1 MKVKVIIPRIS
12 SSFGTENNLTME
24 KAKIGTTKSSED
36 NKTIVTNQ
44 ICSFAK
50 LDKNSELSI

>member
-1 MKVKVIIPRIS
+1 
-12 SSFGTENNLTME
+12 ME

-36 NKTIVTNQ
+36 DKTIVTNQ

-50 LDKNSELSI
+50 LDKNSELSIWRSPVETNAVVMKQ

>member
-1 MKVKVIIPRIS
+1 
-12 SSFGTENNLTME
+12 ME

-36 NKTIVTNQ
+36 DKTIVTNQ

-50 LDKNSELSI
+50 LDKNSELSF